1 MNPRRT
7 SVVVV
12 ALASAL
18 MPTVADAKTFEG
30 ETELGKYAE
39 VATAPTGIPK
49 RVFIQWKT
57 PCNRDDLTFVGATRF
72 GRPLDEASADRV
84 SDERVYEQTNGGL
97 DFKYRVEVTAERK
110 NQRRW
115 VGTFSGKVRVFEGDE
130 PLTTCVQE
138 ELAWYAKSKERRR
151 GS

>member
-84 SDERVYEQTNGGL
+84 SDERVYESRSPPSGRINADGWAPSRERCGSS
-97 DFKYRVEVTAERK
+97 RVTSR
-110 NQRRW
+110 
-115 VGTFSGKVRVFEGDE
+115 
-130 PLTTCVQE
+130 
-138 ELAWYAKSKERRR
+138 
-151 GS
+151 